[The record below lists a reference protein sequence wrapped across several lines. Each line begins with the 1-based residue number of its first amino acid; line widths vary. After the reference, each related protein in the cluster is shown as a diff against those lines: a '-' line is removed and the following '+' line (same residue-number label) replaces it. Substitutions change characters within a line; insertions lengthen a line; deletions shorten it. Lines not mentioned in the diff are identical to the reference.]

1 MKNLTKTILGV
12 LAIGFIS
19 CALFTQEAQASQ
31 ITGNIT
37 LGGTVSLNTGSAG
50 TATAVTA
57 WHGIG
62 GAGSPFVTSFD
73 GDFTGFVTAGDA
85 TSIVAPW
92 SFNSGPVPMFWTV
105 DGFTFDLTSSS
116 IFSQGGVPPGVVVNR
131 SGFVSRN
138 GFDPTFMSWSFT
150 TQDPGT
156 GHPRIF
162 SFSAANGSVPD
173 GGSAVALLGLALVGI
188 EVLRRKLHSS
198 RLDFRD
204 KEKTQ

>member
-19 CALFTQEAQASQ
+19 CALFSQQAHASQ

-37 LGGTVSLNTGSAG
+37 FGGTVSLNTGSAG

-57 WHGIG
+57 WHGG
-62 GAGSPFVTSFD
+62 NGTGNPFVVSFD
-73 GDFTGFVTAGDA
+73 GDFTGFVNTFDPA
-85 TSIVAPW
+85 TIVAPW

-105 DGFTFDLTSSS
+105 DGFTFDLTESH
-116 IFSQGGVPPGVVVNR
+116 IFSQGGQPPGVVVNG
-131 SGFVSRN
+131 SGFVSGN
-138 GFDPTFMSWSFT
+138 GFDSTFMTWSFT

-156 GHPRIF
+156 GHPPVF

-188 EVLRRKLHSS
+188 EVLRRKLH
-198 RLDFRD
+198 DNG
-204 KEKTQ
+204 KTR